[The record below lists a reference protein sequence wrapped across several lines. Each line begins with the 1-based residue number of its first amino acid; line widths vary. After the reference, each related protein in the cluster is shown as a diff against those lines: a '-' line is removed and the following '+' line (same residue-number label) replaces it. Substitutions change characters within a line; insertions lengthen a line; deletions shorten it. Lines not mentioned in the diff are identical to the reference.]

1 MNQEIKEHIKNAL
14 KQGYRIDGRKPEEVR
29 EVSIEKGVIS
39 TAEGSARLKYGDGEL
54 IAGVKISVGHPFPD
68 SPDQGVIMVNSEMLP
83 LSNEDFETGP
93 PGIDAIETS
102 RVIDRGIRESG
113 SIETKKLC
121 IKKGEDVWMINVDI
135 TPINYDGNLIDMGGL
150 AAIAALEDAKFPTLE
165 EGSVNYKKLTDKG
178 LDLKKQPIP
187 VTVCKVG
194 DVFMVDLT
202 DEEENT
208 IDSRLTVTVLEDDN
222 ICSMQKGGDEPLSIE
237 DIDKML
243 TIAKKTAKKLRK
255 NL

>member
-1 MNQEIKEHIKNAL
+1 MNQEIKEHVKNAL
-14 KQGYRIDGRKPEEVR
+14 KQGYRIDGRKPDEVR
-29 EVSIEKGVIS
+29 KIELEKGIIS

-68 SPDQGVIMVNSEMLP
+68 SPEDGVIMVNSEMLP

-113 SIETKKLC
+113 SIDTKKLC

-150 AAIAALEDAKFPTLE
+150 AAVAALEDAKFPSLTD
-165 EGSVNYKKLTDKG
+165 GKVDYKNITDKG
-178 LDLKKQPIP
+178 LELKKQPIP

-202 DEEENT
+202 DEEEKT
-208 IDSRLTVTVLEDDN
+208 IDARLTVTVLEDDN
-222 ICSMQKGGDEPLSIE
+222 ICSMQKGGDVPLKID
-237 DIDKML
+237 DIDKMISL
-243 TIAKKTAKKLRK
+243 AIKTSKELRK
-255 NL
+255 SL